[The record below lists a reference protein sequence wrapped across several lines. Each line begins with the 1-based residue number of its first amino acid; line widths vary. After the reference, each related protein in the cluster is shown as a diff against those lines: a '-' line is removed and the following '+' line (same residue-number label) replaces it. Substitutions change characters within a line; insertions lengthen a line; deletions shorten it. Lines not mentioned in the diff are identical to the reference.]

1 MFRFLFDIDTWQE
14 LKESLTKNKLR
25 TVITMIGVWWG
36 ILLLIGL
43 LGSAKGIENKFSVQF
58 GDYATNS
65 VFIWGQSTSMA
76 FKGYQEGRFPRLKF
90 SHLEKI
96 KNQVR
101 GIKFLLPRNAR
112 DAQVVRGVQY
122 ASFTMSGD
130 FPLLDQIQKKN
141 LIAGRFI
148 NQSDINESKKV
159 AVISDDVFK
168 QLFDADEDAIGDFI
182 KINEINYT
190 VVGVFEQ
197 GDFDFGGQLHIPF
210 TTFQKVYNQ
219 GDNIG
224 WITVTGENG
233 FDIRQ
238 LEKDVKLVL
247 KNLNYVHPDDN
258 RAFGSFNLGELFERF
273 EGFLMGMQFLTWF
286 VGIATLIAGVFAIGN
301 ILLITVKERTKEIG
315 IRRAIGATPFEI
327 KRQIVIES
335 IFLTIIAGIFGIYPP
350 AFVAQVVAF
359 AFGLAASSIFPAL
372 IMGIFS
378 KRINSSGAITGMIT
392 GLLFTLSYIIFFKFI
407 APDFNNSDYWFL
419 GISPEG
425 IGIIGMLV
433 NFFFAIAISLI
444 TKAPPEEIKNLVDKI
459 RQPG

>member
-148 NQSDINESKKV
+148 NQSDIDESKKI

-168 QLFDADEDAIGDFI
+168 QLFDADEEAIGDFI
-182 KINEINYT
+182 KINEISYKG
-190 VVGVFEQ
+190 VGVFEQ

-224 WITVTGENG
+224 WITVTGEDG
-233 FDIRQ
+233 FNIRQ

-247 KNLNYVHPDDN
+247 KNLNYVHPEDY
-258 RAFGSFNLGELFERF
+258 RALGSFNLGELFERF

-335 IFLTIIAGIFGIYPP
+335 IFLTIIAGIFGIISGGWILI
-350 AFVAQVVAF
+350 AMDS
-359 AFGLAASSIFPAL
+359 AFGSGPDSILINASVPIIVVFISVIILVIFGTLIGLIPANRATSIKPIDAL
-372 IMGIFS
+372 
-378 KRINSSGAITGMIT
+378 R
-392 GLLFTLSYIIFFKFI
+392 
-407 APDFNNSDYWFL
+407 
-419 GISPEG
+419 
-425 IGIIGMLV
+425 
-433 NFFFAIAISLI
+433 
-444 TKAPPEEIKNLVDKI
+444 EE
-459 RQPG
+459 